1 MRALPGLPAG
11 SSTLEKPGSESQ
23 LLEGPPPLS
32 GSSHSMFIVAL
43 FDKGRNDART
53 REAEAKARMAQRWSI
68 QDSAELYQVPYWG
81 RPYFGVN
88 NKGHLTCMPRGPEG
102 GEIDFKELVDDLCRR
117 GIDPPLLVRFNE
129 ILESQVLHI
138 ADAFKTSIG
147 TYGYKG
153 GYRGV
158 MPIKV
163 NQQRHVVEEL
173 LRHGESVNL
182 GLEAGSKPE
191 LLVAIALLDNDER
204 LLICNG
210 YKDREYIETALNAQ
224 RLGLRPFLVID
235 RFAEVELIIESAKR
249 MDIRPHIGVRVK
261 LSAKGAGKWQE
272 SSGESSKFGLTA
284 SEVVRA
290 IDRLAAADMLDCL
303 ELLHFHIGSQITAI
317 RSVKDA
323 VGEAARLY
331 TDLRRLGAKNLL
343 FIDVGGGLAV
353 DYDGSQTNFH
363 SSRNYSTQ
371 EYANDIVSAI
381 QDACDETDNP
391 HPNLVSESGRALVA
405 HHAVLVFNVLG
416 SHAMGGIE
424 EQALDLE
431 KLRPTEDDHDV
442 LHAMW
447 EALNNVTARNFQEA
461 YNDAIQ
467 LKEESATLFR
477 HGVIDLRAR
486 GRLEDL
492 FWAACRRIHRTIKK
506 LDYVPED
513 LSGLD
518 KLLRDTYY
526 CNFSIFQSLPDTWA
540 VHQLF
545 PIVPLHRL
553 DEEPSRD
560 ALLADLTCDSDG
572 CLDQFIDLRDVKDSI
587 KLHAPNDKPYY
598 LGAFL
603 VGAYQETLGDLHN
616 LFGDT
621 NAVHVS
627 LGDLGGYRLE
637 HVVEGDRVGEVL
649 SYVEY
654 DRSELVRRVR
664 QATERAVRAGR
675 FSLEQSAAFMRAYE
689 EGLSGYTYLED

>member
-1 MRALPGLPAG
+1 MTQKW
-11 SSTLEKPGSESQ
+11 TL
-23 LLEGPPPLS
+23 
-32 GSSHSMFIVAL
+32 
-43 FDKGRNDART
+43 
-53 REAEAKARMAQRWSI
+53 

-81 RPYFGVN
+81 KPFFGIN
-88 NKGHLTCMPRGPEG
+88 ARGHLTCTPKGPGG

-117 GIDPPLLVRFNE
+117 GIEPPILLRFNE

-138 ADAFKTSIG
+138 ANAFRSSIA

-173 LRHGESVNL
+173 LRYGAPVNL

-191 LLVAIALLDNDER
+191 LLVAIALLDNDDR
-204 LLICNG
+204 LLVCNG

-224 RLGLRPFLVID
+224 RLGLRPFLVVD
-235 RFAEVELIIESAKR
+235 RFAEVSLIIEVAKR
-249 MDIRPHIGVRVK
+249 MDIRPHIGIRIK
-261 LSAKGAGKWQE
+261 LSAKGAGKWSE
-272 SSGESSKFGLTA
+272 SSGENSKFGLTA
-284 SEVVRA
+284 SEVVQA
-290 IDRLAAADMLDCL
+290 IDRLEAEGMLDCL
-303 ELLHFHIGSQITAI
+303 ELIHFHIGSQITAI

-323 VGEAARLY
+323 VAEAARLY
-331 TDLRRLGAKNLL
+331 TDIRRLGAVNLMYV
-343 FIDVGGGLAV
+343 DVGGGLAV

-391 HPNLVSESGRALVA
+391 HPTLISESGRALVA

-416 SHAMGGIE
+416 SHQMGGHDE
-424 EQALDLE
+424 GAPDLE
-431 KLRPTEDDHDV
+431 RLKPTEDDHDV

-447 EALNNVTARNFQEA
+447 EALHNVTTRNFQEA
-461 YNDAIQ
+461 YNDAVQ
-467 LKEESATLFR
+467 LKEESGTLFR

-492 FWAACRRIHRTIKK
+492 FWATIRKIQRTLKK
-506 LDYVPED
+506 LDFVPED

-518 KLLRDTYY
+518 KFLRDTYY
-526 CNFSIFQSLPDTWA
+526 CNFSVFQSLPDTWA
-540 VHQLF
+540 VGQLF

-553 DEEPSRD
+553 EEEPTRE

-572 CLDQFIDLRDVKDSI
+572 CLDQFIDLRDVNDS
-587 KLHAPNDKPYY
+587 LRVHALNEQPYY

-627 LGDLGGYRLE
+627 LAEVGGYQLD
-637 HVVEGDRVGEVL
+637 HVVEGDRVSEVL

-654 DRSELVRRVR
+654 DRAELVRRVR
-664 QATERAVRAGR
+664 HSAERAVRAGR
-675 FSLEQSAAFMRAYE
+675 FTLEQSAAFMRAYE
-689 EGLSGYTYLED
+689 EGLAGYTYLED

>member
-1 MRALPGLPAG
+1 M
-11 SSTLEKPGSESQ
+11 T
-23 LLEGPPPLS
+23 
-32 GSSHSMFIVAL
+32 
-43 FDKGRNDART
+43 
-53 REAEAKARMAQRWSI
+53 QRWTI
-68 QDSAELYQVPYWG
+68 QDSAELYQVAHWG
-81 RPYFGVN
+81 QPFFGVN
-88 NKGHLTCMPRGPEG
+88 DKGNLTCTPRGHEG

-117 GIDPPLLVRFNE
+117 GIDPPLLVRFNQ
-129 ILESQVLHI
+129 ILESQVLEI
-138 ADAFKTSIG
+138 ANSFQQSIS
-147 TYGYKG
+147 TYGYRG
-153 GYRGV
+153 DYRGV

-173 LRHGESVNL
+173 LRYGSSVHL

-191 LLVAIALLDNDER
+191 LLVAIAMLDNDDQ
-204 LLICNG
+204 LMVCNG

-224 RLGLRPFLVID
+224 RLGLRPFLVVD
-235 RFAEVELIIESAKR
+235 RFAEVDLIIECAQR
-249 MDIRPHIGVRVK
+249 MGMRPHIGVRVK
-261 LSAKGAGKWQE
+261 LAAKGSGKWQE

-290 IDRLAAADMLDCL
+290 VDRLTQEGMIDCL

-323 VGEAARLY
+323 VAEASRLY
-331 TDLRRLGAKNLL
+331 TDLRRLGASQLL
-343 FIDVGGGLAV
+343 YVDVGGGLAV
-353 DYDGSQTNFH
+353 DYDGSKTNFH
-363 SSRNYSTQ
+363 SSRNYSIQ
-371 EYANDIVSAI
+371 EYANDIVSAL
-381 QDACDETDNP
+381 QDACDETESP
-391 HPNLVSESGRALVA
+391 HPTIISESGRALVA

-416 SHAMGGIE
+416 SHQLGGN
-424 EQALDLE
+424 LE
-431 KLRPTEDDHDV
+431 PSEVERLKPDEADHDV
-442 LHAMW
+442 LHGMW
-447 EALNNVTARNFQEA
+447 EAFQNVTARNFQEA
-461 YNDAIQ
+461 YNDAVQ

-486 GRLEDL
+486 ARLEDL
-492 FWAACRRIHRTIKK
+492 FWGTIRRIQKTVRK

-513 LSGLD
+513 LAGLD
-518 KLLRDTYY
+518 KYLRDIYY

-553 DEEPSRD
+553 DEEPERE

-572 CLDQFIDLRDVKDSI
+572 CLDQFIDLRDVKDSLR
-587 KLHAPNDKPYY
+587 LHEMNGQPYY
-598 LGAFL
+598 MGAFL

-627 LGDLGGYRLE
+627 IAEAGGYHLE
-637 HVVEGDRVGEVL
+637 HVVEGDRVSEVL

-654 DRSELVRRVR
+654 DRSELLRRVR
-664 QATERAVRAGR
+664 QAAERAVRAGR
-675 FSLEQSAAFMRAYE
+675 LSLEQSAAFMRAYE